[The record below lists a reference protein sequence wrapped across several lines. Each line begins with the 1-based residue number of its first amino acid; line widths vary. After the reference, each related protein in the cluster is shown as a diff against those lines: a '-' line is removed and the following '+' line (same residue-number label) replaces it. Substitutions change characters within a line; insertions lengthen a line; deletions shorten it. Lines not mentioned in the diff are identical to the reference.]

1 VNWYLEVFRKYATF
15 DGRARRAEYW
25 YFALFNLIF
34 SSVLGVL
41 DGIVRSNSSSAST
54 VGLLGGL
61 YSLAVLI
68 PSIAV
73 GVRRLHDTGRSGWWM
88 LIGFIPLIGAIWLL
102 VYFVEEG
109 TAGPNQYG
117 ADPKAGQAATAV
129 TAAAW
134 FPDPMG
140 RHQFRY
146 WNGAAWTADV
156 SDGGVNSIDPL

>member
-1 VNWYLEVFRKYATF
+1 MEVLKKYATF

-25 YFALFNLIF
+25 YFALFNLII
-34 SSVLGVL
+34 SVVLSIL
-41 DGIVRSNSSSAST
+41 DGIVRSNSSTAST

-61 YSLAVLI
+61 YSLVVLI

-88 LIGFIPLIGAIWLL
+88 LIAFIPFIGAIWLL

-109 TAGPNQYG
+109 TVGPNQYG
-117 ADPKAGQAATAV
+117 ADPKSGDANGVVATGAG
-129 TAAAW
+129 W

-140 RHQFRY
+140 RHQFRF
-146 WNGAAWTADV
+146 WNGSAWTADV